1 MKANTALRVTPPREP
16 AMRVLDPADRRMSI
30 RWRPPTSTK
39 AEMTTSQVAWG
50 GRVLNLSQD
59 GAEISGRPPAV
70 WDSGCEISIRIKFQ
84 EYAVAWA
91 ASLHRIKKNSHVVVF
106 ANSPLLRE
114 EQYQCSQCGDPI
126 LTFRNRS
133 RALGTLLVC
142 TLCDTPE
149 AQLTVSRR
157 GDSR

>member
-1 MKANTALRVTPPREP
+1 MKANTALRVTIPREP
-16 AMRVLDPADRRMSI
+16 AMRVLGPADRRMSI

-39 AEMTTSQVAWG
+39 AEMTTPQAAWA

-70 WDSGCEISIRIKFQ
+70 WDSAKGISIRIKFQ

-91 ASLHRIKKNSHVVVF
+91 ASLHRIKKDSHVVVF
-106 ANSPLLRE
+106 DNSPLLRE
-114 EQYQCSQCGDPI
+114 EQYRCSQCGDQI

-133 RALGTLLVC
+133 RALGTILTC

-149 AQLTVSRR
+149 PPLSASRR
-157 GDSR
+157 GGSR